1 MTAYRHGVGCPNPR
15 LTEETA
21 DGKTVDSLLKHVRVI
36 ENSEL
41 RTALANFS
49 ALASMLS

>member
-1 MTAYRHGVGCPNPR
+1 MGCPNPR

-21 DGKTVDSLLKHVRVI
+21 DGKAVDSLLKHVRLI

-49 ALASMLS
+49 TLAYILS